1 MDLIRRVVRRVRRM
15 LMGQP
20 ATSRT
25 TAAAAS
31 ASAARPTTRGTSRPA
46 GILPKDDLHAF
57 WRAPDAPNRPE
68 EYVGH
73 TGRSRFLV
81 EFVRPYV
88 GPEPTILEIGC
99 NVGRNLA
106 HLYDAGYRHLT
117 GIEINGDALRLLADT
132 YPEMAQ
138 ASRLINAP
146 VEDAIR
152 EIPDGSIDLVYTM
165 AVLEHI
171 HPDSEWIFDDI
182 VRISR
187 RAVVTVEDEHGT
199 SIRHTPRD
207 YRQIFE
213 SRGLHQ
219 VAHQSIDAEGGFG
232 TAFEARVFTQA

>member
-1 MDLIRRVVRRVRRM
+1 MDLIRRVVRRLRRM
-15 LMGQP
+15 LRGRSAGSRA
-20 ATSRT
+20 ATAPTRVVPGGE
-25 TAAAAS
+25 S
-31 ASAARPTTRGTSRPA
+31 AGTPKPS

-68 EYVGH
+68 EYVAH

-81 EFVRPYV
+81 EFIRPHV
-88 GPEPTILEIGC
+88 GSDPTILEIGC

-106 HLYDAGYRHLT
+106 HLYDAGYHRLT
-117 GIEINGDALRLLADT
+117 GIEINGDALRLLAET
-132 YPEMAQ
+132 YPDMAQ
-138 ASRLINAP
+138 ASTLINAP

-152 EIPDGSIDLVYTM
+152 EIPDASIDLVYTM

-187 RAVVTVEDEHGT
+187 GAVVTVEDEHGT

-207 YRQIFE
+207 YREVFE
-213 SRGLHQ
+213 SRGLRQ

-232 TAFEARVFTQA
+232 TAFEARVFTRA